1 MKELPI
7 AALFN
12 KILDKYRLNRPV
24 PPAVRQRIIKV
35 KRKQYRKTVKR
46 AGASSLLLLLVSHL
60 FFFLKRC
67 GVNVTMAQSAV
78 ITAALSAVTACLV
91 SAGAY
96 VAVSG
101 LRPSPPER
109 PEPQREAA
117 AVPERH
123 APPVQKKDT
132 GAAPE
137 RPARVSAPA
146 GAEKAPPVPGK
157 KRIKKGDFTDEPVDH
172 MPGL

>member
-7 AALFN
+7 AALFS
-12 KILDKYRLNRPV
+12 KILEKYRLNRPV
-24 PPAVRQRIIKV
+24 PPAVRRRIMTV
-35 KRKQYRKTVKR
+35 KKQQYRRIVKR
-46 AGASSLLLLLVSHL
+46 AGASSLLLLIVSHL

-78 ITAALSAVTACLV
+78 IAAALSALTAGLV

-101 LRPSPPER
+101 LKPPPPER
-109 PEPQREAA
+109 PEPRREAA
-117 AVPERH
+117 AAPERH
-123 APPVQKKDT
+123 APSAQKKEA

-146 GAEKAPPVPGK
+146 ETVKAPPASGK
-157 KRIKKGDFTDEPVDH
+157 ERKEKGDFTDEPVDH